1 MSFFTSWSR
10 CPPLGHY
17 WFLVDAVIFRKTGF
31 DLNLR
36 ILRSREDE
44 EKSMTRICPKCNHN
58 LDSSPDA
65 SNSSDDTMNISDI
78 AASLQVRKSPS
89 HSARWDS
96 CVVGPHAFY
105 WAPSSNSPWHFHFQR
120 QFQGFFAPDEW
131 WVRTKPY
138 LTMENLFKCSKLVL
152 LLGLAAI
159 TGLFHFMKNLLPMLN
174 KTLLEL
180 GNLIQKFM
188 PFLLAVLD
196 TFNKIIGA
204 TFLMIHR

>member
-1 MSFFTSWSR
+1 MRLLLLNVPLSLFTVIIDLLIRFIAGNENEMSFFTSWSR

-78 AASLQVRKSPS
+78 AASLQVRKFSPKS
-89 HSARWDS
+89 QSAQGQLCSNFLCYAVGRQCNES
-96 CVVGPHAFY
+96 CA
-105 WAPSSNSPWHFHFQR
+105 
-120 QFQGFFAPDEW
+120 
-131 WVRTKPY
+131 TKSQN
-138 LTMENLFKCSKLVL
+138 ESRF
-152 LLGLAAI
+152 
-159 TGLFHFMKNLLPMLN
+159 
-174 KTLLEL
+174 
-180 GNLIQKFM
+180 
-188 PFLLAVLD
+188 
-196 TFNKIIGA
+196 
-204 TFLMIHR
+204 

>member
-1 MSFFTSWSR
+1 MHREIESWGSISPGEGVQSVFRQGGALIFQSSFTIIIIDLLTRCIAGNENEMSFFTSWSR

-78 AASLQVRKSPS
+78 AASLQVRKSPGCS
-89 HSARWDS
+89 HM
-96 CVVGPHAFY
+96 
-105 WAPSSNSPWHFHFQR
+105 PST
-120 QFQGFFAPDEW
+120 E
-131 WVRTKPY
+131 Y
-138 LTMENLFKCSKLVL
+138 
-152 LLGLAAI
+152 
-159 TGLFHFMKNLLPMLN
+159 
-174 KTLLEL
+174 
-180 GNLIQKFM
+180 
-188 PFLLAVLD
+188 
-196 TFNKIIGA
+196 
-204 TFLMIHR
+204 